1 MRINRCLTILV
12 ICIAFAASGFAQ
24 GKEITE
30 DQYLVPWRTARQKA
44 RGLTRRVIQTV
55 TNHEK
60 EMPDIDE
67 WQYVYVMPD
76 KVHYTNIRTLDGKV
90 NRIEQIV
97 IGKTKYGKKDGGI
110 WKLSESYCIGGSG
123 SGGPSNI
130 ASNKYYLENKKID
143 GKEIKV
149 FRNYITYTNIYS
161 PTKAT
166 EGLTFEESIFWLNSD
181 DLMIREEIRKGLVN
195 LGKVRTTNLTLYTYD
210 PNLKIEAPIK

>member
-1 MRINRCLTILV
+1 MKITRFLTIAV
-12 ICIAFAASGFAQ
+12 VCFVFAATSFAQ
-24 GKEITE
+24 GKEITK
-30 DQYLVPWRTARQKA
+30 DDYLVSWRAALQKA

-67 WQYVYVMPD
+67 WQYEYVMPD
-76 KVHYTNIRTLDGKV
+76 KIHYTNIRTFDGKV
-90 NRIEQIV
+90 KRIEQID
-97 IGKTKYGKKDGGI
+97 IGKTKYCKKDDGV

-149 FRNYITYTNIYS
+149 FRNYITYANIYS
-161 PTKAT
+161 PTKET
-166 EGLTFEESIFWLNSD
+166 EGLTFEETIFWLNSND
-181 DLMIREEIRKGLVN
+181 FMIRQEIRKGLVN
-195 LGKVRTTNLTLYTYD
+195 SGKVRTTNLSLYTYD
-210 PNLKIEAPIK
+210 PSIKIEAPIK